1 MNVLYN
7 MLCMYTIT
15 LRKLNLYDFSS
26 VFSFFAH
33 NLHSVGHVVH
43 KCFDL
48 QKADSSKF
56 FCPLIKMD

>member
-1 MNVLYN
+1 MCFVTCYECTQLLSENLI
-7 MLCMYTIT
+7 CMI
-15 LRKLNLYDFSS
+15 FP
-26 VFSFFAH
+26 VFFSFFAH

-56 FCPLIKMD
+56 FCPLIKID